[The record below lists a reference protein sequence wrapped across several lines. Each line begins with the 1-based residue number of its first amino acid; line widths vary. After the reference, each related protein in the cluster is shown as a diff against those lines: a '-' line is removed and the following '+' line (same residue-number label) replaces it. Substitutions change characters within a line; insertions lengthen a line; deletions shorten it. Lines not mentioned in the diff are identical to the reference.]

1 MAGEGNSA
9 LKTRNQSSLIL
20 PLCNEIGH
28 GTPSPCLRR
37 HLTCWLH
44 CPIIFPADA
53 TISRPDLH
61 RLVIVQATAPVEIEG
76 DREDRNGCLMLTE
89 LPIHSTAFTLVEIED
104 DRKSGEVHIASSN
117 LASCQP
123 RDLEEP
129 PGGVFASTSPQRRQH
144 LAVKVVWHRAR
155 RSAWSQSKSLPPPPK
170 KSCIGTNHNEDDR
183 MFALPQPTPRFLL
196 IQLHARRPAY
206 QSRAVYDGT
215 QPSTLR
221 RLLVSSLPL
230 RTPTTFA

>member
-104 DRKSGEVHIASSN
+104 DRKSGDVFISRPVTLRVASLYTAN
-117 LASCQP
+117 QV

-129 PGGVFASTSPQRRQH
+129 PGGVFCKHISSQRRQTFGS
-144 LAVKVVWHRAR
+144 VKWCGAGPGGRPGV
-155 RSAWSQSKSLPPPPK
+155 SQ
-170 KSCIGTNHNEDDR
+170 IAT
-183 MFALPQPTPRFLL
+183 
-196 IQLHARRPAY
+196 
-206 QSRAVYDGT
+206 
-215 QPSTLR
+215 ST
-221 RLLVSSLPL
+221 
-230 RTPTTFA
+230 T